1 MPEVNNNIPPQ
12 KPPAIDPETLGL
24 AMLNASITQQIGL
37 LLTVPV
43 AATDVMNLMCEHI
56 GKLLALIEPE
66 QLRNSILGEIR
77 RNLPAVVNRH
87 VEARMTTPGGILMPA
102 AGQRVQ

>member
-1 MPEVNNNIPPQ
+1 MAEINDNAAPL
-12 KPPAIDPETLGL
+12 KPPTLDPGTFGL
-24 AMLNASITQQIGL
+24 AMLNATMTAEISL
-37 LLTVPV
+37 LLTIPV
-43 AATDVMNLMCEHI
+43 AATDVMNLMCEHL

-87 VEARMTTPGGILMPA
+87 VEARLRTPGGVIVPEGVGRM
-102 AGQRVQ
+102 Q